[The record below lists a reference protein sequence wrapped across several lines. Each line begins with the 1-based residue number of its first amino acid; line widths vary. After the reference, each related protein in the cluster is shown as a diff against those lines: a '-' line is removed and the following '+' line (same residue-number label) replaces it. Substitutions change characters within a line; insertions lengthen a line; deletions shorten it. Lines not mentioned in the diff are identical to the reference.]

1 MIPPKR
7 LRSKVLSL
15 TTASILSVVAPSAVR
30 ARGAATADTETSE
43 HAEDTNSGDSGPEGG
58 AAETPVAPKESR
70 GAHVDSSV
78 DSSKEGFVVER
89 LPPTAYPE
97 WRTRGISGGSLSL
110 DASFHGMQWPYFPK
124 TGIGLSGSVWAD
136 NSYQK
141 ITREAQFPQ
150 TEYWVHQ
157 SRAVLRVTPT
167 FSSSD
172 DFFVQGQV
180 ETVGN
185 YNQLV
190 QRSDAPDTDDLWV
203 RFGKWN
209 SWDIQVGR
217 YEAYALHH
225 FGMGL
230 DLNTVERQGALDE
243 NSRAPVDFNYA
254 TTLFYRPNGTGNIA
268 LHLHFWEADKGLPAI
283 RVELLTQYGYDSF
296 DRIGVR
302 PALIADFGV
311 IKVKVGTEHRW
322 TRPRDTQVQTIMTP
336 RVDAQGAPVIDPT
349 TGSQFVDISY
359 QGTRKEKFYDRCLA
373 AGTVQLVLFPWME
386 AGVQGAYCL
395 SDHTTGMGGTDIDG
409 SYTQWTVGGF
419 ANFSPLT
426 DVVVGGGADLA
437 DWTNLHK
444 NDLGQF
450 GHQTNLAAFGAVQYL
465 VHKQLYVKLV
475 GAYDKAKR
483 ENLEGGTT
491 QVTTTMVSARLRLM
505 YLF

>member
-1 MIPPKR
+1 MIPPK
-7 LRSKVLSL
+7 KFHAGFLSTL
-15 TTASILSVVAPSAVR
+15 LTASLLSVLAPLPARAKGSSATD
-30 ARGAATADTETSE
+30 AEASEGEAANANAVDPT
-43 HAEDTNSGDSGPEGG
+43 HGSGE
-58 AAETPVAPKESR
+58 AETPPPAKRPGPPPESS
-70 GAHVDSSV
+70 GSA
-78 DSSKEGFVVER
+78 FIVER
-89 LPPTAYPE
+89 LPPSAFPE
-97 WRTRGISGGSLSL
+97 WTRRGIPGGSLWL
-110 DASFHGMQWPYFPK
+110 DASFHGMQWPYYPK
-124 TGIGLSGSVWAD
+124 TGLGFSGSVWAD

-141 ITREAQFPQ
+141 INREERFPQ

-157 SRAVLRVTPT
+157 SRAVLRATPT
-167 FSSSD
+167 YSSD

-180 ETVGN
+180 EMVGN
-185 YNQLV
+185 YNQLL
-190 QRSDAPDTDDLWV
+190 QRQDAPDTDDLWL
-203 RFGKWN
+203 RFGRWN

-254 TTLFYRPNGTGNIA
+254 TTMFYRPNGTGNIA
-268 LHLHFWEADKGLPAI
+268 LHLHFWEGEKGLPAI
-283 RVELLTQYGYDSF
+283 RAELLTQYGYDSF

-302 PALIADFGV
+302 PAVIVDFGAL
-311 IKVKVGTEHRW
+311 KFKLGTEHRW
-322 TRPRDTQVQTIMTP
+322 TRPRDTQVQTNMTP
-336 RVDAQGAPVIDPT
+336 RVDSNGQPVIDPMT
-349 TGSQFVDISY
+349 MSQIIDISY
-359 QGTRKEKFYDRCLA
+359 TATRKEKFYDRCLA
-373 AGTVQLVLFPWME
+373 AGTVQLVLFPWLE
-386 AGVQGAYCL
+386 TGVQGAYCL

-409 SYTQWTVGGF
+409 SYTQWTVVGF
-419 ANFSPLT
+419 ANFSPFT

-444 NDLGQF
+444 NDLGKY

-475 GAYDKAKR
+475 GAYDKGKR

-491 QVTTTMVSARLRLM
+491 EVTSTMVSARVRLM